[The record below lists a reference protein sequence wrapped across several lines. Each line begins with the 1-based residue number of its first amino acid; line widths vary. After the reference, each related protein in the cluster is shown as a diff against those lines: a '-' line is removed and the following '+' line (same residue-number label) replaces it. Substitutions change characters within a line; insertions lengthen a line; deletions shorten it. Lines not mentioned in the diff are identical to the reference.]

1 MPTDITSVAAAPTLA
16 DGAYDR
22 LAEQYTDRLALN
34 WRRRAKLLESP
45 NAAFAALS
53 DWDGRMDAAIEALGL
68 LGTASQR
75 HMARVLEAPVNAGE
89 AFAVLCHALH
99 SGLGGLAEAAAAI
112 ARTLPRLQPA
122 LVAALE
128 WTDSGPLWIK
138 VAAGLPLAA
147 KFDLIATRPD
157 APDLLPPALDALY
170 AEGMAPEALASAL
183 RCLRRMG
190 DTSRALTGLHYLQA
204 ADDAVR
210 RQAAQAVVA
219 LAPEE
224 HWAPAVDVL
233 LALVR
238 SSRNEAQPAARSLAL
253 NQPQQVL
260 PVLAELHAT
269 RPGEWART
277 HVQALG
283 WSGDVS
289 VVPQLIDCLD
299 SPALARLA
307 ASAIHLLTGL
317 DPVRDGWQGGA
328 PAGPGVELADHNDS
342 TINTA
347 INPVANPVLNPA
359 AIPKAD
365 PDAGLPWPSRVAFTA
380 LWNTAQSRFTDAQ
393 PHLGGRPATEGYLR
407 AVLRQGPLPW
417 RPLAAARLQRL
428 THGPLFPTRLPAR
441 VQAALLTP

>member
-1 MPTDITSVAAAPTLA
+1 MPTDHTVLAAARALA
-16 DGAYDR
+16 DGACTC

-45 NAAFAALS
+45 SADFTALCH
-53 DWDGRMDAAIEALGL
+53 WDARMDAASDALGL
-68 LGTASQR
+68 LGPASQR
-75 HMARVLEAPVNAGE
+75 HMARMLESPINAGE
-89 AFAVLCHALH
+89 AFAVLCHALR
-99 SGLGGLAEAAAAI
+99 SGLGGLAEATAAI
-112 ARTLPRLQPA
+112 ARTMPRLQPA

-128 WTDSGPLWIK
+128 WAESGPLWPQL
-138 VAAGLPLAA
+138 AAGLPLAA

-157 APDLLPPALDALY
+157 APDLLPPALDALQT
-170 AEGMAPEALASAL
+170 EGLAPDALASAL

-190 DTSRALTGLHYLQA
+190 DTTRALAGLHYLDA

-210 RQAAQAVVA
+210 RQAAQAVLA

-224 HWAPAVDVL
+224 RWAPAVNVL

-238 SSRNEAQPAARSLAL
+238 HAGSEAQAAALSLAL

-260 PVLAELHAT
+260 PVLAELAAT

-289 VVPQLIDCLD
+289 MVPQLIECLD

-307 ASAIHLLTGL
+307 AVAIYLLTGL
-317 DPVRDGWQGGA
+317 DPVRDGWQGEA
-328 PAGPGVELADHNDS
+328 PAEPGLEAADLDES
-342 TINTA
+342 TINSA
-347 INPVANPVLNPA
+347 ITPFSRPIPDLAV
-359 AIPKAD
+359 IPKTD
-365 PDAGLPWPSRVAFTA
+365 PDAGLPWPSRVAFAA
-380 LWNTAQSRFTDAQ
+380 LWNTAQARFTHVD
-393 PHLGGRPATEGYLR
+393 PHLGGRPAIEGHLR

-428 THGPLFPTRLPAR
+428 THRPLFPTRLPAR
-441 VQAALLTP
+441 LQAALLTT